1 MRIPFIAQ
9 LNERLRYQLCVLL
22 QPLPAKYGDVI
33 LQQNDYG
40 DEMYILVSGM
50 CSIFRADEAGKQKMD
65 MRRKSLG
72 GLNVDAMRAA
82 AAAADSNSDP
92 SQVGELDQYGER
104 VQDLYGGSFFGEEA
118 LLNDESTRET
128 SIIGMAESNLLYLTR
143 DSVNEKLKDQDRAT
157 FIDAL
162 KRFGDLRQRQK
173 KNWAKRTEQ
182 LDKHIAKLQPPQEL
196 LRLRHNEF
204 DRNPEPK
211 ELTLLDSVIQGDH
224 KRLLPEVLEAVHARM
239 CVRELPKGENAVVGG
254 TNKHGLNFVLK
265 GDLEATL
272 VPVGKLGQGASD
284 GSVRNLHVEHG
295 SSDLRHTM
303 SAPLGQTLSLRGR
316 SKSDAHT
323 TKISSGTCFSSSEL
337 IKTLKDPKNFKELKT
352 YHVTSAIVRSDGATV
367 LWLDKATWEWTRM
380 RESQIEQGPSSFG
393 VDDDEEEDDDGDDY
407 RDEAARSEQ
416 TGTAMEEKPSLLV
429 GGRGSSSNARGSKG
443 VRFNLDDDQE
453 KTARTP
459 SSAAAAGSNAASS
472 ADLSKINGKLES
484 QAEEM
489 QGLKDRLQSIEGM
502 MEKSLKMLTLMGG
515 GGGGGGSMPP
525 SLQEGDPQLSS
536 LPHGAELGRTQ
547 SSGGGAGA
555 RSTTPPRKQVPA
567 ARLAAVVAIGG
578 SQLPPV
584 VEPGPLMEQDMSD
597 SDDDSEDSTDS
608 DHDESSSAPSSGGAG
623 ARSATPP
630 RNPVGTYETRGS
642 QPQPVKW
649 EGTHVRFG
657 DKGASSSQLEPEP
670 EPEPEMMDVSALDG
684 SSSDDEPPP
693 SVPLQKRARAR
704 STTPPRKRVGAGE
717 ARGSRLQ
724 PQPEP
729 EPEPELEMDEDSSD
743 EEPPQVPPG
752 RTSSRRRG
760 ENSVESRIV

>member
-118 LLNDESTRET
+118 LLNDQSTRET

-196 LRLRHNEF
+196 LRLRHKF

-239 CVRELPKGENAVVGG
+239 CVRVLPKGENAVVGG

-303 SAPLGQTLSLRGR
+303 SAPLGRTLSLRGR
-316 SKSDAHT
+316 SKSDAHAHT

-337 IKTLKDPKNFKELKT
+337 IKTLKDPKDFKELKT

-393 VDDDEEEDDDGDDY
+393 VDDDEEEDDDGDDG
-407 RDEAARSEQ
+407 RDESTPSEQ
-416 TGTAMEEKPSLLV
+416 TTEREEKPGLLV

-472 ADLSKINGKLES
+472 ADLSEINTRLEKQEQEMKGLGKKLH
-484 QAEEM
+484 
-489 QGLKDRLQSIEGM
+489 GIEGM
-502 MEKSLKMLTLMGG
+502 MQEMLTLMHG
-515 GGGGGGSMPP
+515 GGGGGGSGSGGSMPS
-525 SLQEGDPQLSS
+525 SLQEGDPQLDT
-536 LPHGAELGRTQ
+536 LARTQ

-555 RSTTPPRKQVPA
+555 RSTTPPRNQFPA
-567 ARLAAVVAIGG
+567 SRLAAVVAIGG
-578 SQLPPV
+578 SRLHPV
-584 VEPGPLMEQDMSD
+584 VDSEPEHDGASID
-597 SDDDSEDSTDS
+597 SDDGSSTDS
-608 DHDESSSAPSSGGAG
+608 DHDEFSSAPPSGGAG

-630 RNPVGTYETRGS
+630 WNP
-642 QPQPVKW
+642 QPQP
-649 EGTHVRFG
+649 
-657 DKGASSSQLEPEP
+657 QPEPEP
-670 EPEPEMMDVSALDG
+670 ETKPETKLEPEPEMMDVSALDG

-729 EPEPELEMDEDSSD
+729 EPEPEPEMDEDSSD

-760 ENSVESRIV
+760 EYSVESRIV